1 MFFSNT
7 WLTSKTSWNKK
18 PKNAKRRMWYL
29 TYFFVKLHS
38 SVDKSLTMLIYLIIV
53 LCYILSDY
61 NDFVIIYQLVDVRV
75 MTRDAEVAMVTQLS
89 YIYLQ
94 KYNYLM
100 YTAVYSEIKIID
112 IYMVFQLY
120 HQHRTI
126 LYEDKV
132 YL

>member
-1 MFFSNT
+1 MF
-7 WLTSKTSWNKK
+7 
-18 PKNAKRRMWYL
+18 
-29 TYFFVKLHS
+29 
-38 SVDKSLTMLIYLIIV
+38 IYLIIV
-53 LCYILSDY
+53 VCYILSDY
-61 NDFVIIYQLVDVRV
+61 NDFVNIYQLVDVRV

-94 KYNYLM
+94 KYNYLT

-112 IYMVFQLY
+112 IYMIFQLY